1 MRGIAM
7 LDRYETLRRMGWQAF
22 LCLALFAAAG
32 ASMQSQNRA
41 TKPGEP
47 IPEEPMKTFVIIF
60 RQGPPAPTPE
70 ERQRTAA
77 DVVEWATRINSEG
90 HKLDPRI
97 LAPEGTVRGEHGST
111 SLNANEGPVTALLFL
126 QARDLEEATRIAES
140 HPALRNRAVVEVRAW
155 NPPVRPATEPSK

>member
-1 MRGIAM
+1 
-7 LDRYETLRRMGWQAF
+7 
-22 LCLALFAAAG
+22 
-32 ASMQSQNRA
+32 
-41 TKPGEP
+41 
-47 IPEEPMKTFVIIF
+47 MKTFVIIF

-77 DVVEWATRINSEG
+77 DVVDWAQRINSEG

-111 SLNANEGPVTALLFL
+111 SLNANEWPVTALLFL
-126 QARDLEEATRIAES
+126 QAQDLEEATRIAES
-140 HPALRNRAVVEVRAW
+140 HPALRNRAVVEVRPW

>member
-1 MRGIAM
+1 
-7 LDRYETLRRMGWQAF
+7 
-22 LCLALFAAAG
+22 
-32 ASMQSQNRA
+32 
-41 TKPGEP
+41 
-47 IPEEPMKTFVIIF
+47 MKTFVIIF

-111 SLNANEGPVTALLFL
+111 SLNANEWPVTALLFL